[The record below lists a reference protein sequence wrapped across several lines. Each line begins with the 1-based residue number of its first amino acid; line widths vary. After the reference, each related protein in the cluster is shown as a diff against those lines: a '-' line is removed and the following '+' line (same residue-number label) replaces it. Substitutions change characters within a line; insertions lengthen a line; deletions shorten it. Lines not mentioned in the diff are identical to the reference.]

1 LELSKKLR
9 QLPNTAEMSAW
20 DDDEPVA
27 SSSQWQSEKPS
38 QVPSLSWAEDDEDEP
53 QKIVFAPREEK
64 YTDEGKTGYEDYDK
78 DYFDDEEAIEAP
90 LLSRETRQRY
100 EADILSNP
108 PFVQEPTE
116 QICNL
121 DLTALVRNNY
131 PSPLLLEK
139 ISECFSDT
147 VELDEE
153 GNPMPAIL
161 KYKICEPLVDSKP
174 GQMRYVV
181 DINGAPFIL
190 RRENYSDWN
199 DDVVHQYLI
208 MALMRKIYN
217 KIPMLPYPFGI
228 FRASYNCQYTGEDND
243 KLFNFLLT
251 SYTSFNNQD
260 TVAGGDKSS
269 NDPGRRQMSFHVAVA
284 PPRTKTGYVKPLL
297 NAHEAWNLV
306 KLMIEFLEFADTYYY
321 RFSHGDAHYHN
332 WYLRDLGEVKR
343 ITIPWK
349 EKPKHFYSRYLP
361 VLSDFGRAS
370 FIFDGNRYGMESKY
384 YAVPPPIDYIIEHD
398 MIQLLYG
405 LIKDFDYTRVNYNR
419 GSKRGYLLDLY
430 FNGALQYFYKKDP
443 IKYSTFRKVDIV
455 AGSDGRG
462 TSFAE
467 MARLFTGKPEV
478 VQWIYDRIDKEFSRH
493 ISPVGTPL
501 NPSTKKIVL
510 LKKRCALLPKFPANY
525 KLPTKKDFED
535 ARHRSEVVNYLREES
550 DDDPSE
556 SLNYLISYMDLSMKL
571 NEYDTKEGLIVDR
584 LLKILDIQGIR
595 PEKFNREDREIY
607 DRFMRF
613 KNQKDA
619 ENRQQRL
626 ETSSAQLNLAG
637 NVEYITP
644 APRSSPSY
652 RPKADEEGFR
662 PVFKKHR

>member
-1 LELSKKLR
+1 
-9 QLPNTAEMSAW
+9 MSAW
-20 DDDEPVA
+20 DDEPVA
-27 SSSQWQSEKPS
+27 SSAILSKETPS
-38 QVPSLSWAEDDEDEP
+38 MNWAEDDEVEIIP
-53 QKIVFAPREEK
+53 KKVVSFVQPEEK
-64 YTDEGKTGYEDYDK
+64 HIEEEKTGYEDYDN
-78 DYFDDEEAIEAP
+78 DYFDDTEAAEAP

-100 EADILSNP
+100 EADILSNA

-131 PSPLLLEK
+131 PNPKLMEK
-139 ISECFSDT
+139 IAECFSDSI
-147 VELDEE
+147 ELDEE
-153 GNPMPAIL
+153 GNPLPTVL
-161 KYKICEPLVDSKP
+161 KYKICEPLVDAKP
-174 GQMRYVV
+174 GQMRYVI

-208 MALMRKIYN
+208 MALMRKIYA
-217 KIPMLPYPFGI
+217 KIPMLPYPFAI
-228 FRASYNCQYTGEDND
+228 FRAGYNCQYTGDSVADED

-260 TVAGGDKSS
+260 NVVGGDKNS

-306 KLMIEFLEFADTYYY
+306 KLMIEFLKFAGTYY

-332 WYLRDLGEVKR
+332 WYLRDLGEVKK
-343 ITIPWK
+343 ITIPW
-349 EKPKHFYSRYLP
+349 EETPKHFYSRYLP

-370 FIFDGNRYGMESKY
+370 FIFDGNRYGVESKY

-398 MIQLLYG
+398 MVQLLYG

-430 FNGALQYFYKKDP
+430 FNGAMQYFYKQDP
-443 IKYSTFRKVDIV
+443 IKYSSFRKVDIV
-455 AGSDGRG
+455 SGSDGRG

-467 MARLFTGKPEV
+467 MARLFTDKPEV
-478 VQWIYDRIDKEFSRH
+478 VQWIYDRIDKEFNRH

-501 NPSTKKIVL
+501 RPSTEKIVL
-510 LKKRCALLPKFPANY
+510 LKKRCPLLPKFPVSY
-525 KLPTKKDFED
+525 KLPTKKNFED

-550 DDDPSE
+550 DDNPSE
-556 SLNYLISYMDLSMKL
+556 SLNYLINYMNLSMKL
-571 NEYDTKEGLIVDR
+571 NEYDTKEGLIIDR
-584 LLKILDIQGIR
+584 LLKNLDIQGIR
-595 PEKFNREDREIY
+595 PEKFSSEDRDVY

-613 KNQKDA
+613 KAQKDA

-626 ETSSAQLNLAG
+626 ETSSAQLNLVG
-637 NVEYITP
+637 NVEYISSPVP
-644 APRSSPSY
+644 APSPANRPDSASY
-652 RPKADEEGFR
+652 RPKVDAEGFFSV
-662 PVFKKHR
+662 PKKRR